1 MYQIIVVGCGGIGGN
16 YVKELGRFLYKN
28 NHIKRCKIIIVDGDL
43 VEESNISR
51 QPFLP
56 EDIGRN
62 KAEVM
67 AEILTNTF
75 HIECGFFPGFIDNHF
90 QLKRMEEEDMC
101 TVLVGAVDNH
111 VCRKVMHKYFKE
123 ANTLYYFDAANEYSA
138 GEVVVGA
145 KICGNEIYPDRVHY
159 FPEILEDNA
168 VAKSEESCQA
178 VNISAPQHIL
188 TNLVAANLLLKCTID
203 ILIEDFCNG
212 GVYYFDAFKGYSQFR
227 EKNAW

>member
-56 EDIGRN
+56 EDIGHN

-75 HIECGFFPGFIDNHF
+75 HIECGFYPDFIDNHF
-90 QLKRMEEEDMC
+90 QLKRIEEEDMC
-101 TVLVGAVDNH
+101 TVLVRAVDNH
-111 VCRKVMHKYFKE
+111 VCRKVMHK
-123 ANTLYYFDAANEYSA
+123 
-138 GEVVVGA
+138 
-145 KICGNEIYPDRVHY
+145 
-159 FPEILEDNA
+159 
-168 VAKSEESCQA
+168 
-178 VNISAPQHIL
+178 
-188 TNLVAANLLLKCTID
+188 
-203 ILIEDFCNG
+203 
-212 GVYYFDAFKGYSQFR
+212 
-227 EKNAW
+227 

>member
-28 NHIKRCKIIIVDGDL
+28 NLAKQCKIIIVDGDL

-75 HIECGFFPGFIDNHF
+75 HIECGFSPDFIDNHF
-90 QLKRMEEEDMC
+90 QLKRIEEENIC

-111 VCRKVMHKYFKE
+111 ACRKVMHKYFRE

-145 KICGNEIYPDRVHY
+145 KLYGNQIYPDRVQY

-168 VAKSEESCQA
+168 VPKSEESCQT

-203 ILIEDFCNG
+203 ILIDDFCSG
-212 GVYYFDAFKGYSQFR
+212 GIYYFDAFKGYSQFR
-227 EKNAW
+227 EKNIW